1 MAQKVVKVRVFR
13 NAKFIEVDSN
23 MLVPGDLIDPAEEI
37 MCDCIVVKGEI
48 YVNEA
53 SLTGE
58 SMPIGKFPAIKV

>member
-23 MLVPGDLIDPAEEI
+23 MLVPGDLIDPVEEI

>member
-1 MAQKVVKVRVFR
+1 
-13 NAKFIEVDSN
+13 
-23 MLVPGDLIDPAEEI
+23 MLVPGDLIDPVEEI

>member
-1 MAQKVVKVRVFR
+1 
-13 NAKFIEVDSN
+13 